1 MMADPPVP
9 NLHGALEIQALNGRI
24 VFEMITK
31 PKSQKLTKQELLKI
45 IQQQRFKDITLIEPV
60 DEEAIKA
67 IRAKKD
73 KNRSVILLTI

>member
-1 MMADPPVP
+1 MMADPPEP

-24 VFEMITK
+24 VFEMIAK

-60 DEEAIKA
+60 DEEALKA
-67 IRAKKD
+67 IRAA
-73 KNRSVILLTI
+73 KNKNTSIVLLTV

>member
-60 DEEAIKA
+60 AEDAIKA
-67 IRAKKD
+67 LRAA
-73 KNRSVILLTI
+73 KNKNTSIVLLTV

>member
-1 MMADPPVP
+1 MMADPPEP

>member
-24 VFEMITK
+24 VFEMIAK

-45 IQQQRFKDITLIEPV
+45 IQQQRFKDITLLEPL
-60 DEEAIKA
+60 DEEALKA
-67 IRAKKD
+67 IRAA
-73 KNRSVILLTI
+73 KNKNTSIVLLTI

>member
-1 MMADPPVP
+1 M
-9 NLHGALEIQALNGRI
+9 L
-24 VFEMITK
+24 TK
-31 PKSQKLTKQELLKI
+31 PKKQTLTKQELLKI
-45 IQQQRFKDITLIEPV
+45 VQQQRFKDIILIEPV

>member
-1 MMADPPVP
+1 MMADPPEP

-60 DEEAIKA
+60 DEEALKA
-67 IRAKKD
+67 IRAA
-73 KNRSVILLTI
+73 KNKNTSVILLAV